1 MGRENGGDGDFTERT
16 IGAVTSGAVEF
27 GRAAVDY
34 STYRAPYP
42 EELYDRLEALDVG
55 LDQGS
60 ILDLGTGTGFLA
72 HGFAQRGYDVIG
84 LDVDLALLAQARRAN
99 RNMKPTVDY
108 VRAVAEEIPFR
119 SGTFRVVTAG
129 QCWHWFERDRVARE
143 VRRVLTAG
151 GELVITHFDWLPI
164 EGSVVAA
171 TEKLIIEWN
180 PEWQLAGGNGLYPAW
195 LRNVSEAGF
204 EDVETFTFDV
214 DVPYTHEAWRG
225 RIRASNGVGGALSDE
240 EVTGFDSALSELL
253 SARFPDEPVAAPH
266 RSFTLLCRSP
276 G

>member
-1 MGRENGGDGDFTERT
+1 MGQENGGSGDFTEHT
-16 IGAVTSGAVEF
+16 KGAVTSGDVEF
-27 GRAAVDY
+27 GRAAPDY
-34 STYRAPYP
+34 SKYRATYP
-42 EELYDRLEALDVG
+42 EELYDRLEARDIG
-55 LDQGS
+55 LDQGP

-84 LDVDLALLAQARRAN
+84 LDVDPALLAQAQRAN
-99 RNMKPTVDY
+99 HKMKPTVDY
-108 VRAVAEEIPFR
+108 VRAVAEEIPLQA
-119 SGTFRVVTAG
+119 GTFRVVTAG
-129 QCWHWFERDRVARE
+129 QCWHWFDRDRVARE

-171 TEKLIIEWN
+171 TEDLILEWN
-180 PEWQLAGGNGLYPAW
+180 PEWQLAGGDGLYPAW

-240 EVTGFDSALSELL
+240 DVAGFDTALSELL
-253 SARFPDEPVAAPH
+253 ASRFPEEPVAAPH
-266 RSFTLLCRSP
+266 RSFTLICRSP
-276 G
+276 E